1 MFIGGRNN
9 KIITKKIE
17 RNFDRFFDD
26 GKKREK

>member
-1 MFIGGRNN
+1 MFIGGRDN
-9 KIITKKIE
+9 KMITKKIE